1 MEPYWRPPS
10 ALIVTASRSV
20 TDVVP
25 EACEVLADQAED
37 RSVRM
42 AIHFPGVVWCDG
54 HLEPDVPWAAQWP
67 ERLRGVASN
76 GLLLCTPSERPADVL
91 NRAWGGSW
99 AGWEFGEVPATWSVL
114 TVDDLMNGHPDRCD
128 VRSVFGADRLPAT
141 RAGRQ
146 RPPQHGWPLNMIE
159 LLVDPARQFKLGPPS
174 LSVPSALQDAPTVA
188 ALYSSQ
194 AAAGG
199 RFGSSFKKLLR
210 ARATPTR

>member
-1 MEPYWRPPS
+1 MEPYGRPLS

-42 AIHFPGVVWCDG
+42 AIHFPGVAWCDG
-54 HLEPDVPWAAQWP
+54 HLESDVPWAAQWP

-76 GLLLCTPSERPADVL
+76 GLLLCTPSERPAEVL

-99 AGWEFGEVPATWSVL
+99 AGWERGDVPATWSVL
-114 TVDDLMNGHPDRCD
+114 TVDDLMTGHPGRCD
-128 VRSVFGADRLPAT
+128 VRPVFGADRLPAT

-146 RPPQHGWPLNMIE
+146 RAPRHRWPLNMID
-159 LLVDPARQFKLGPPS
+159 LLMDPARQCKLGSPS
-174 LSVPSALQDAPTVA
+174 VSLAGALQEPPTVA

-199 RFGSSFKKLLR
+199 RSGSSFVKLLR
-210 ARATPTR
+210 AQATPTR